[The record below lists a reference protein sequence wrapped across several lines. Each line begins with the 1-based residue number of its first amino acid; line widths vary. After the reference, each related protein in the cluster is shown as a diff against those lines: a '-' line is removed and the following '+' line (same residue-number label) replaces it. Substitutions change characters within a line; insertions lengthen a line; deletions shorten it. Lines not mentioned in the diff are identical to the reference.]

1 VNWNPEVYYLN
12 MDGVDGFYAA
22 HTLSLGHQKVPIS
35 LATTMNI
42 KLKSEIETKDFDW
55 NISLV
60 YSFSNQLVRK

>member
-1 VNWNPEVYYLN
+1 

-22 HTLSLGHQKVPIS
+22 QTLSLGHQKVPVS

-55 NISLV
+55 NISLI
-60 YSFSNQLVRK
+60 YSFSNQLFIK